1 MSYILISLPVVCR
14 TCYCYIAI
22 EHEVNAGKYKCCKR
36 SKWSK
41 TSTHSMALPLFL
53 TVGASR
59 ISAVRPRALPHME
72 TQVFCKQHSQS
83 SVKSIGQAVKSCHL
97 ATSSLDKKSEG
108 LDCEETLSIP
118 ATKPKDSSREQGARM
133 IRFVWSL
140 VNSHFTKQ
148 VCAAWLS
155 VRNDN

>member
-1 MSYILISLPVVCR
+1 
-14 TCYCYIAI
+14 
-22 EHEVNAGKYKCCKR
+22 
-36 SKWSK
+36 
-41 TSTHSMALPLFL
+41 MALPLFL

-83 SVKSIGQAVKSCHL
+83 SVKSLGQAVKSCHL

-108 LDCEETLSIP
+108 LDCQKGTLSIP

-133 IRFVWSL
+133 IRFV
-140 VNSHFTKQ
+140 
-148 VCAAWLS
+148 
-155 VRNDN
+155 

>member
-1 MSYILISLPVVCR
+1 MNCMCNCFDSTLVKTIRQFFEIKIPSTRWVSYILISLPVVCR

-36 SKWSK
+36 YKWSK

-97 ATSSLDKKSEG
+97 ATSLLPGQEIRG
-108 LDCEETLSIP
+108 LGLWR
-118 ATKPKDSSREQGARM
+118 DS
-133 IRFVWSL
+133 F
-140 VNSHFTKQ
+140 HP
-148 VCAAWLS
+148 
-155 VRNDN
+155 RNQA